1 MQEQGYGRLE
11 MVLLLHVLG
20 VVVLSLLARS
30 LYHRLHAVHTRPV
43 QRYEHPYP
51 LLAAQ
56 QFLYDEDYYVL
67 AMLLPV
73 FWQLVLQYPLLD
85 YDWHVSFHGD
95 ACILPEAHPVLFRY
109 LMSRNEFFLS
119 AFSEQC

>member
-1 MQEQGYGRLE
+1 MLEQVYGRLE
-11 MVLLLHVLG
+11 RVFLLHVLG
-20 VVVLSLLARS
+20 VVVLNLLARS
-30 LYHRLHAVHTRPV
+30 LKRCLHAVCTRLV

-85 YDWHVSFHGD
+85 YD
-95 ACILPEAHPVLFRY
+95 
-109 LMSRNEFFLS
+109 
-119 AFSEQC
+119 